1 MFAIRKW
8 QSERGLIRIHHLN
21 DKEES
26 ENKLTFLKKLV
37 CKKDMNFVELVQQS
51 AARTI
56 RGPEL
61 LSYEESLRELGL
73 SSLEKSRLRRE
84 LTDVFKYLMERNK
97 EKGVRTFSVMHSDR
111 TRGNPHKWKHMKLHL
126 NIWNC
131 FFTMRMTKH

>member
-1 MFAIRKW
+1 
-8 QSERGLIRIHHLN
+8 
-21 DKEES
+21 
-26 ENKLTFLKKLV
+26 
-37 CKKDMNFVELVQQS
+37 MNFVESVQQS
-51 AARTI
+51 ASRTI

-61 LSYEESLRELGL
+61 LSYEETLRELGL

-97 EKGVRTFSVMHSDR
+97 EEGVRTFSVMHSVR
-111 TRGNPHKWKHMKLHL
+111 TRGNPHKWKHMRLHL